1 MMKVISPSAKLGDNV
16 CIGFFTVYI
25 TAYTNIGEHCFI
37 APMVTTTNDNFMGR
51 TQERFKHISGANIQ
65 DGARVGG
72 GSILLPGVTVAEESF
87 IAAGAVVT
95 KDTIALNMA
104 RLEHRFGIKSTYYFR
119 YPKTF
124 HIPIILEIQDLGHE
138 VGYHYEVLDK
148 TKGNIPAAAQLL
160 REELAIFRKLF
171 RVNTVCA
178 HGNPLTTWDGRNI
191 WQFYDYKDFDLLG
204 EAYLSCTE
212 ITNYLTD
219 TGRNWGGNHNV
230 KDTLGV
236 PCQNTTLKRTD
247 DVLTLLKNNKTD
259 IIYLN
264 CHPERWG
271 SGLWGWGKAL
281 ARDCLFNLGKGLIK
295 RISLEG

>member
-104 RLEHRFGIKSTYYFR
+104 LAWST
-119 YPKTF
+119 
-124 HIPIILEIQDLGHE
+124 
-138 VGYHYEVLDK
+138 VS
-148 TKGNIPAAAQLL
+148 
-160 REELAIFRKLF
+160 EL
-171 RVNTVCA
+171 
-178 HGNPLTTWDGRNI
+178 NPPTI
-191 WQFYDYKDFDLLG
+191 
-204 EAYLSCTE
+204 S
-212 ITNYLTD
+212 
-219 TGRNWGGNHNV
+219 
-230 KDTLGV
+230 DTLK
-236 PCQNTTLKRTD
+236 L
-247 DVLTLLKNNKTD
+247 
-259 IIYLN
+259 
-264 CHPERWG
+264 
-271 SGLWGWGKAL
+271 S
-281 ARDCLFNLGKGLIK
+281 
-295 RISLEG
+295 ISLLFWKYKI